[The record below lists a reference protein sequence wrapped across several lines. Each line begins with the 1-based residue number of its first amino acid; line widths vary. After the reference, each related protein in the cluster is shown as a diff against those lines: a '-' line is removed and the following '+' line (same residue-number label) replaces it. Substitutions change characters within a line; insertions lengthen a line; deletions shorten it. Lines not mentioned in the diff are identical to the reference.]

1 MRKTLLLTLAAAMLA
16 MSLPAQAGGGH
27 RHHHSRVGV
36 YFGVPLLLAPLW
48 VSPRPYYYEPVPV
61 VVRERVIVREPLV
74 FYDEDGNPVPPAA
87 RPAPVQPQAQA
98 QAPAQQGAA
107 APIWYF
113 CPDTQA
119 YYPYAQSCAS
129 AWQRVVP
136 HPPPR

>member
-48 VSPRPYYYEPVPV
+48 VSSRPYYYYEPAPV

-74 FYDEDGNPVPPAA
+74 FYDEYGNPVPPDS
-87 RPAPVQPQAQA
+87 RP
-98 QAPAQQGAA
+98 APAQQGAA
-107 APIWYF
+107 ALIWYF
-113 CPDTQA
+113 CADSQT

-136 HPPPR
+136 HPPPPR

>member
-1 MRKTLLLTLAAAMLA
+1 M
-16 MSLPAQAGGGH
+16 
-27 RHHHSRVGV
+27 
-36 YFGVPLLLAPLW
+36 
-48 VSPRPYYYEPVPV
+48 
-61 VVRERVIVREPLV
+61 VRERVIVREPLV